1 MILDI
6 FLISCKSLQPD
17 VIWGNLLKSITVTFR
32 SKLLARSHF
41 VWHFAF
47 SSEKNDWQS
56 EERGGDVGCYKMMMG
71 GGREDQS
78 AQTWINSYQLK
89 SRHRPSWR
97 EETVNN
103 EKYEKNSYLT
113 TLLLALEHCGQAR
126 ALTPLCNVEMSCMAA
141 LSFVIWI
148 GGGCWQSMTHTLG
161 TNNIPPTR
169 GILLKAPTM
178 ICSGED
184 WLGLL
189 WWVVSDYYRGWYLV
203 LTCCI
208 ILR

>member
-1 MILDI
+1 MLDI

-47 SSEKNDWQS
+47 SSEKNDGQS

-103 EKYEKNSYLT
+103 EKYEKNSYQHLT
-113 TLLLALEHCGQAR
+113 THCPCR
-126 ALTPLCNVEMSCMAA
+126 APTPLCMAD

-148 GGGCWQSMTHTLG
+148 GAWIMTINDTHRQTKYPL
-161 TNNIPPTR
+161 ISF
-169 GILLKAPTM
+169 
-178 ICSGED
+178 CSEED
-184 WLGLL
+184 WLL
-189 WWVVSDYYRGWYLV
+189 VVGGIRWL
-203 LTCCI
+203 
-208 ILR
+208 